1 MKKCPKCNRNI
12 PSDANICPY
21 CGTPQPGYQPMK
33 RTPQN
38 KKPML
43 FYYLLSLVLIL
54 APMFLTYLFAF
65 DTVDSNGNLSSK
77 ETITLSAYTKSQK
90 EEVRY
95 QYQSLSDFSKKVTN
109 SEPYVKK
116 IKAIENQL
124 EKVLT
129 HEQFDKS
136 YLFQITQNNNIYALI
151 SYEIISKDSIS
162 YSIEYSYNLS
172 GESECRIVSSTK
184 NLKDIDVVNEQL
196 MMKKDEFN
204 QIAQVFNGKD
214 NEKLLKQTN
223 DDFIA
228 MKENLKDSQ
237 ISHYGKGVSN
247 SQSSHSYAIRVFSS
261 NDSYR
266 LKTTFETS
274 LKKKNFMGNL
284 K

>member
-1 MKKCPKCNRNI
+1 
-12 PSDANICPY
+12 
-21 CGTPQPGYQPMK
+21 
-33 RTPQN
+33 
-38 KKPML
+38 
-43 FYYLLSLVLIL
+43 
-54 APMFLTYLFAF
+54 MFLTYLFAF

-124 EKVLT
+124 EKVLP

-274 LKKKNFMGNL
+274 LKKKNFM
-284 K
+284 

>member
-38 KKPML
+38 KKPLL

-54 APMFLTYLFAF
+54 APTFLTYFFTF
-65 DTVDSNGNLSSK
+65 DSVDNNGTLSSK

-109 SEPYVKK
+109 SDSYVKK
-116 IKAIENQL
+116 IKTIENHLQQL
-124 EKVLT
+124 IPNQQFEKN
-129 HEQFDKS
+129 
-136 YLFQITQNNNIYALI
+136 YLFQITQNNNVYAFI
-151 SYEIISKDSIS
+151 SYDIVCQDNIS

-172 GESECRIVSSTK
+172 GESQCRIVSSTK

-204 QIAQVFNGKD
+204 QIVQVFNGKD
-214 NEKLLKQTN
+214 NEKLLQQTN
-223 DDFIA
+223 EDFVA
-228 MKENLKDSQ
+228 MKESLKDSP

-247 SQSSHSYAIRVFSS
+247 NQSSHSYAIRVFGS

-274 LKKKNFMGNL
+274 LKKKNFM
-284 K
+284 